1 MCKDIYRS
9 MLLDVGKITSVT
21 AVESFPGWL
30 LFLGWGNGK
39 IRDQVALRM
48 HPEFNS
54 CSYSGKKHDL
64 GSASRCGEWDVCNL
78 VKILRRNCGV
88 WRERNQRGKKVF
100 W

>member
-54 CSYSGKKHDL
+54 CSYSGKNMIWEVRL
-64 GSASRCGEWDVCNL
+64 DVGN
-78 VKILRRNCGV
+78 GMFAT
-88 WRERNQRGKKVF
+88 W
-100 W
+100 